1 MPGVYREKLTVPAT
15 KGPLLVQGLSSDVD
29 GVVIAWD
36 DADAA
41 AGVGKPGCRG
51 ANRTQDNAGGEWDSQ
66 TMRVDS
72 DDLILANV
80 TVNTAATCRRCF
92 SLGCVS
98 QQCNGVVSQVLND
111 ACGFEGGARKQH
123 EHCTALAL
131 TSPHLPTIADM
142 TRVATIVSTRELCA
156 DGERRPRRAPQR
168 SGLRAARHLL
178 HRAQACLSQGLIHQ
192 RLGRLPL

>member
-72 DDLILANV
+72 DDLILGNV
-80 TVNTAATCRRCF
+80 TVNNGRHLQTSLLAA
-92 SLGCVS
+92 SHS
-98 QQCNGVVSQVLND
+98 NSAVSQVLND
-111 ACGFEGGARKQH
+111 ACGFEGGARK
-123 EHCTALAL
+123 
-131 TSPHLPTIADM
+131 
-142 TRVATIVSTRELCA
+142 
-156 DGERRPRRAPQR
+156 
-168 SGLRAARHLL
+168 
-178 HRAQACLSQGLIHQ
+178 
-192 RLGRLPL
+192 

>member
-72 DDLILANV
+72 DDLILVNV
-80 TVNTAATCRRCF
+80 TVNTAATCRRGF
-92 SLGCVS
+92 SLFRVS
-98 QQCNGVVSQVLND
+98 QQWRCV
-111 ACGFEGGARKQH
+111 AGAQ
-123 EHCTALAL
+123 
-131 TSPHLPTIADM
+131 
-142 TRVATIVSTRELCA
+142 
-156 DGERRPRRAPQR
+156 
-168 SGLRAARHLL
+168 
-178 HRAQACLSQGLIHQ
+178 
-192 RLGRLPL
+192 

>member
-72 DDLILANV
+72 DDMILANV
-80 TVNTAATCRRCF
+80 TVNNGRHLQTRLLTILRLTATALCRRC
-92 SLGCVS
+92 S
-98 QQCNGVVSQVLND
+98 
-111 ACGFEGGARKQH
+111 
-123 EHCTALAL
+123 
-131 TSPHLPTIADM
+131 M
-142 TRVATIVSTRELCA
+142 TPAAS
-156 DGERRPRRAPQR
+156 
-168 SGLRAARHLL
+168 RAARVSNPST
-178 HRAQACLSQGLIHQ
+178 AQH
-192 RLGRLPL
+192 